1 MNYSE
6 HYLFCSCSV
15 PFRRNA
21 VEELSIT
28 AGHEATVSDFLG
40 SCLHS
45 RIRSTLLKYP
55 STLLEIAEHLILYLG
70 WMKGWTGR

>member
-6 HYLFCSCSV
+6 DCLFCSYSV
-15 PFRRNA
+15 PFRHNT

-28 AGHEATVSDFLG
+28 AGHEATMSDFLG
-40 SCLHS
+40 SCIHS

-55 STLLEIAEHLILYLG
+55 STLLEIAEYLILYFG
-70 WMKGWTGR
+70 WMKG